1 MVSAVLDLIFDLK
14 CPTNRMKSEIEAE
27 VARYKPL
34 CDEEANETESDDFFC
49 NILAKLEAF
58 ILSRDEL

>member
-1 MVSAVLDLIFDLK
+1 
-14 CPTNRMKSEIEAE
+14 MKSEIEAE